1 MIALF
6 TDYGLQGPYLGQVQ
20 AVLHKLLPEE
30 KIINLL
36 ADAPRN
42 NPRASA
48 YLLAAFSRACTRQ
61 PGTIFFAVV
70 DPGVGS
76 FQDRPVVIEAD
87 AQWYVGPDNG
97 LFDIVCRHSSDVQ
110 CWRIDWRPETLSAS
124 FHGRDLYAPAAA
136 MIRKNDTPGE
146 AITWE
151 DRHGW
156 PDDLEEIVYIDHF
169 GNCMTGIRAEALDNT
184 RVMLVNDVTVSY
196 AGTFSSVP
204 HGTAFW
210 YRNSQGLVE
219 IAVNGGS
226 AADQLKLETGTET
239 CIPAGQTAAGFPP

>member
-6 TDYGLQGPYLGQVQ
+6 TDYGLKGPYLGQVE
-20 AVLHKLLPEE
+20 AALHRLLPDE
-30 KIINLL
+30 KVINLL

-42 NPRASA
+42 SPRASA
-48 YLLAAFSRACTRQ
+48 YLLAAFSRACAAQ

-76 FQDRPVVIEAD
+76 FRDTPVVIKAD
-87 AQWYVGPDNG
+87 GQWYVGPDNG
-97 LFDIVCRHSSDVQ
+97 LFDIVCRRSSGVQ

-136 MIRKNDTPGE
+136 MIRKNEIPGE
-146 AITWE
+146 TMTWE

-169 GNCMTGIRAEALDNT
+169 GNCMTGTRAEMLDNANEIQVGSIT
-184 RVMLVNDVTVSY
+184 IPF
-196 AGTFSSVP
+196 AHTFSSVP
-204 HGTAFW
+204 GGDAFW
-210 YRNSQGLVE
+210 YRNSQGLIE

-226 AADQLKLETGTET
+226 AAEQLKLEIGTET
-239 CIPAGQTAAGFPP
+239 CIPASVE

>member
-6 TDYGLQGPYLGQVQ
+6 TDYGLHGPYLGQVQ
-20 AVLHKLLPEE
+20 AVLHRLLPGE

-48 YLLAAFSRACTRQ
+48 YLLAAFSRAFGAA
-61 PGTIFFAVV
+61 PGTIFFSVV

-76 FQDRPVVIEAD
+76 FQDRPVVLKAD
-87 AQWYVGPDNG
+87 EQWYLGPDNG
-97 LFDIVCRHSSDVQ
+97 LFDIVCRHSSRVQ
-110 CWRIDWRPETLSAS
+110 CWSHDWRPEKLSAS

-136 MIRKNDTPGE
+136 MIRNNDIPGKE
-146 AITWE
+146 IPWE

-156 PDDLEEIVYIDHF
+156 PDDLAEIINVDHF
-169 GNCMTGIRAEALDNT
+169 GNCMTGIRAEMLDDINEIQ
-184 RVMLVNDVTVSY
+184 VSGFTITY
-196 AGTFSSVP
+196 AHTFSSVP
-204 HGTAFW
+204 SADVFW

-226 AADQLKLETGTET
+226 AAEQLNLGIGTQLV
-239 CIPAGQTAAGFPP
+239 I

>member
-6 TDYGLQGPYLGQVQ
+6 TDYGLTGPYLGQVE
-20 AVLHKLLPEE
+20 AVLHRLLPTE
-30 KIINLL
+30 KVINLL

-48 YLLAAFSRACTRQ
+48 YLLAAFSRSCSAD
-61 PGTIFFAVV
+61 PGTIFFSVV

-76 FQDRPVVIEAD
+76 FQDASVVIKAD
-87 AQWYVGPDNG
+87 GQWYVGPDNG
-97 LFDIVCRHSSDVQ
+97 LFDIVCRRSSDVQ

-136 MIRKNDTPGE
+136 MIRNNETPGE

-156 PDDLEEIVYIDHF
+156 PDDLEEVVYIDHF
-169 GNCMTGIRAEALDNT
+169 GNCMTGIRAEALENNRVIHVNGNT
-184 RVMLVNDVTVSY
+184 IPY
-196 AGTFSSVP
+196 ADTFSSVTP
-204 HGTAFW
+204 GDFFW

-226 AADQLKLETGTET
+226 AADQLGLG
-239 CIPAGQTAAGFPP
+239 AGSGLVI

>member
-6 TDYGLQGPYLGQVQ
+6 TDYGLKGPYLGQVE
-20 AVLHKLLPEE
+20 AVLHRLLPDE
-30 KIINLL
+30 KVINLL

-42 NPRASA
+42 NPKASA
-48 YLLAAFSRACTRQ
+48 YLLAAFNRACAAQ
-61 PGTIFFAVV
+61 PETIFFAVV

-76 FQDRPVVIEAD
+76 FQDAPVVIKAD
-87 AQWYVGPDNG
+87 GQWYVGPDNG
-97 LFDIVCRHSSDVQ
+97 LFDIVCRRSSGMQ

-136 MIRKNDTPGE
+136 MVRNNETPGE
-146 AITWE
+146 AITWQ

-169 GNCMTGIRAEALDNT
+169 GNCMTGIRAEMPDNT
-184 RVMLVNDVTVSY
+184 NEIQVNGITIPF
-196 AGTFSSVP
+196 ARTFSSVP
-204 HGTAFW
+204 GGDAFW
-210 YRNSQGLVE
+210 YRNSQGLIE

-226 AADQLKLETGTET
+226 AAERLRLGIGTESM
-239 CIPAGQTAAGFPP
+239 IFG

>member
-6 TDYGLQGPYLGQVQ
+6 TDYGLKGPYLGQVE
-20 AVLHKLLPEE
+20 AALHRLLPAE
-30 KIINLL
+30 KVINLL

-48 YLLAAFSRACTRQ
+48 YLLAAFSRACAAQ

-76 FQDRPVVIEAD
+76 FRDTPVVIKAD
-87 AQWYVGPDNG
+87 GQWYVGPDNG
-97 LFDIVCRHSSDVQ
+97 LFDIVCRRSSGVQ

-136 MIRKNDTPGE
+136 MIRKNEIPGE
-146 AITWE
+146 TMTWE

-169 GNCMTGIRAEALDNT
+169 GNCMTGTRAEMLDNANEIQVGSIT
-184 RVMLVNDVTVSY
+184 IPF
-196 AGTFSSVP
+196 AHTFSSVP
-204 HGTAFW
+204 GGVAFW
-210 YRNSQGLVE
+210 YRNSQSLIE

-226 AADQLKLETGTET
+226 AAEQLKLEIGTET
-239 CIPAGQTAAGFPP
+239 CIPASVE

>member
-6 TDYGLQGPYLGQVQ
+6 TDYGLHGPYLGQVH

-48 YLLAAFSRACTRQ
+48 YLLAAFSRAFGTA
-61 PGTIFFAVV
+61 PGTIFFSVV

-76 FQDRPVVIEAD
+76 FQDRPVVIKAD
-87 AQWYVGPDNG
+87 GQWYVGPDNG
-97 LFDIVCRHSSDVQ
+97 LFDIVCRRSSDVQ
-110 CWRIDWRPETLSAS
+110 CRRIDWRPETLSAS

-136 MIRKNDTPGE
+136 MIRNNEVPGKD
-146 AITWE
+146 IPWQ

-156 PDDLEEIVYIDHF
+156 PDDLSEIVYIDHF
-169 GNCMTGIRAEALDNT
+169 GNCMSGVRAEILEDD
-184 RVMLVNDVTVSY
+184 RVIQVKGATITFAD
-196 AGTFSSVP
+196 TFSSAP
-204 HGTAFW
+204 QGAAFW
-210 YRNSQGLVE
+210 YRNSQSLVE
-219 IAVNGGS
+219 IAVNGGN
-226 AADQLKLETGTET
+226 AAERLDLGIGTQLV
-239 CIPAGQTAAGFPP
+239 I

>member
-1 MIALF
+1 M
-6 TDYGLQGPYLGQVQ
+6 
-20 AVLHKLLPEE
+20 
-30 KIINLL
+30 
-36 ADAPRN
+36 
-42 NPRASA
+42 
-48 YLLAAFSRACTRQ
+48 
-61 PGTIFFAVV
+61 V

-76 FQDRPVVIEAD
+76 FRDQPVVIKAD
-87 AQWYVGPDNG
+87 GQWYLGPDNG
-97 LFDIVCRHSSDVQ
+97 LFDIVCRRSSNVQ
-110 CWRIDWRPETLSAS
+110 CWRIDRRPETLSAS

-136 MIRKNDTPGE
+136 MIRKNETPGE

-184 RVMLVNDVTVSY
+184 RVMLVNDITVSY

-226 AADQLKLETGTET
+226 AAAQLKLETGTET
-239 CIPAGQTAAGFPP
+239 CIPASVE

>member
-20 AVLHKLLPEE
+20 AVLHRHLPNE
-30 KIINLL
+30 KVINLL

-48 YLLAAFSRACTRQ
+48 YLLAAFSRACPAQ
-61 PGTIFFAVV
+61 PGTIFLSVV

-76 FQDRPVVIEAD
+76 FQEAPVVIKAD
-87 AQWYVGPDNG
+87 GQWYVGPDNG
-97 LFDIVCRHSSDVQ
+97 LFDIVCRRSSDVQ
-110 CWRIDWRPETLSAS
+110 SWRIDWRPESLSAS

-136 MIRKNDTPGE
+136 MVRNNELPGE

-156 PDDLEEIVYIDHF
+156 PDDLNEVVYVDHF
-169 GNCMTGIRAEALDNT
+169 GNCMTGIKAGIPADIKT
-184 RVMLVNDVTVSY
+184 VQVNGISVPFAD
-196 AGTFSSVP
+196 TFSAVP
-204 HGTAFW
+204 EGAAFW

-226 AADQLKLETGTET
+226 AADQLNMEIGTELVI
-239 CIPAGQTAAGFPP
+239 CK

>member
-6 TDYGLQGPYLGQVQ
+6 TDYGFKGPYLGQVE
-20 AVLHKLLPEE
+20 AALHRLVPDE
-30 KIINLL
+30 KVINLL

-48 YLLAAFSRACTRQ
+48 YLLAAFSRACPAQ
-61 PGTIFFAVV
+61 PGTIFLSVV

-76 FQDRPVVIEAD
+76 FQDQPVVIKANE
-87 AQWYVGPDNG
+87 QWYVGPDNG
-97 LFDIVCRHSSDVQ
+97 LFDIVCRRSSDVK
-110 CWRIDWRPETLSAS
+110 CWRIVWRPETLSAS

-136 MIRKNDTPGE
+136 MIRNNKTPGE

-156 PDDLEEIVYIDHF
+156 PDDLKEIVYIDHF
-169 GNCMTGIRAEALDNT
+169 GNCMTGTRAEMLEDD
-184 RVMLVNDVTVSY
+184 RVIRVNGNVIQY
-196 AGTFSSVP
+196 ADTFSSVP
-204 HGTAFW
+204 RGAAFW
-210 YRNSQGLVE
+210 YRNSQGLLE

-226 AADQLKLETGTET
+226 AADQLKLEIG
-239 CIPAGQTAAGFPP
+239 AKLSV